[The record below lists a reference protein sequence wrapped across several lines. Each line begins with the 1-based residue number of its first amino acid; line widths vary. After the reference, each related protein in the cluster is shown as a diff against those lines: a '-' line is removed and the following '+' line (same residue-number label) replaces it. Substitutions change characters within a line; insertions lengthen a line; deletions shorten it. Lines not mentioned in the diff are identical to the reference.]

1 MANDT
6 NGVDIFSRVSNSV
19 GKWGERKAVVSVL
32 IFLLIVSSSLNV
44 WLVKIYIENTRRM
57 HEETTRLL
65 EKILSESKQTKEKA
79 DAIFGK

>member
-6 NGVDIFSRVSNSV
+6 NGIDIFSRVSSQV

-32 IFLLIVSSSLNV
+32 IFLLIVSSSLNA

-57 HEETTRLL
+57 HEETTHFL
-65 EKILSESKQTKEKA
+65 EEILKESKQTKDKV
-79 DAIFGK
+79 DASFSK